1 MMRYMVIERLEVR
14 ALELGDALRADVETL
29 G

>member
-1 MMRYMVIERLEVR
+1 MVVERLEVR